1 MSVSESSSTVLLH
14 AQAQFWNYIFDFT
27 SSSAV
32 RCALQ
37 LGIPDVLYKHG
48 KPMSLDELS
57 AELSSINPSKIS
69 FLPILMRF
77 LVHSEFLNQHDDHF
91 SLIPASRL
99 LAKNEPFNVR
109 SLLLLNHGP
118 VFSKAWPE
126 LSAWFQNDSPTTFH
140 TAHEK
145 SLWDYIQEEEP
156 RVLGDIFNDAMASD
170 SRLNTN
176 VLITECKHVFEGLTS
191 LVDVG
196 GGTGY
201 CVYGY
206 SQSFSQHKMH
216 CT

>member
-57 AELSSINPSKIS
+57 AELSAINPSKIF

-91 SLIPASRL
+91 SLSPASRL

-126 LSAWFQNDSPTTFH
+126 LSAWFQNDSPITFH

-145 SLWDYIQEEEP
+145 SLWDYIEEEEP

-206 SQSFSQHKMH
+206 SQSFSQNKMH